1 LYKPSALRTRV
12 AEAVCAGEAESVTV
26 TAMLS
31 GQPGEVALPLR
42 MPVELSRV
50 TPCGT
55 DVAFHVSG
63 AVPFFVVS
71 WTEKGVPT

>member
-1 LYKPSALRTRV
+1 MKARV
-12 AEAVCAGEAESVTV
+12 AEAVRAGEDESVTV
-26 TAMLS
+26 TLTLS
-31 GQPGEVALPLR
+31 GQPGLVAFPLR

-50 TPCGT
+50 TPWGA

-63 AVPFFVVS
+63 AVPFCVVS